1 MHDSSFMLVYERVA
15 GSSPEHQ
22 HGTMEPETHRIEKE
36 YHVNETSILSF
47 KMWVFGG
54 VARVTGH

>member
-1 MHDSSFMLVYERVA
+1 MLVYERVA

-36 YHVNETSILSF
+36 YHVNETSIPSF